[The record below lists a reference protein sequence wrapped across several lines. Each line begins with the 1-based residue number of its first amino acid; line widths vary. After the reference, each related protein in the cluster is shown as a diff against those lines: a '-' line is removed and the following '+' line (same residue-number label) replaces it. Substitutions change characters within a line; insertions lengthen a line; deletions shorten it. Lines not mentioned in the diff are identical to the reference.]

1 MNGATASVMPR
12 RVWLTLQKK
21 HPVTRKLLFAPSY
34 NWPKAFADA
43 RGWLPLPKEATHDRL
58 EYSY

>member
-1 MNGATASVMPR
+1 MNGATASLMPR

-34 NWPKAFADA
+34 NWSKAFADA
-43 RGWLPLPKEATHDRL
+43 RGWLPFAQGGNP
-58 EYSY
+58 